1 VKEVAAAVWSALW
14 SAVASWARE
23 WWRPLRAAFAFLT
36 RLPVGGGSGRDPVA
50 GHPASEAVTADDLA
64 RSVIFFPVV
73 GLVLGLVVAGVGWL
87 HVVGILPAS
96 IAAALVVVAL
106 ALLTGGLHLDGVA
119 DLFDGLA
126 GGRGERERTLRI
138 MRDSRV
144 GAAGALALVLVV
156 SLKLAALRELLERRE
171 LLALVAFPAVARW
184 AVIPQLAFF
193 GYARPE
199 GLGRVFRG
207 RIARTPLAAQ
217 SILLA
222 AAAVRL
228 GHGLG
233 LEVVAALVVSLG
245 MGTWLDRR
253 LGGLTGDVYGA
264 TIELC
269 ETAALVVAAAVVT

>member
-1 VKEVAAAVWSALW
+1 MKEVTAAVWSALW
-14 SAVASWARE
+14 CWARG

-36 RLPVGGGSGRDPVA
+36 RLPVGGGSGAAPAD
-50 GHPASEAVTADDLA
+50 GHPGSEAVTADDLA

-73 GLVLGLVVAGVGWL
+73 GLVLGLLVAGVGWL
-87 HVVGILPAS
+87 HVAGVLPAS
-96 IAAALVVVAL
+96 IAAALVVVVL

-156 SLKLAALRELLERRE
+156 LLKLAALRELLERRE

-222 AAAVRL
+222 AWSVRL
-228 GHGLG
+228 GHGLW
-233 LEVVAALVVSLG
+233 LEVGAALVVSLG
-245 MGTWLDRR
+245 LAAWLDRR

-269 ETAALVVAAAVVT
+269 ETAALVVAAAVT